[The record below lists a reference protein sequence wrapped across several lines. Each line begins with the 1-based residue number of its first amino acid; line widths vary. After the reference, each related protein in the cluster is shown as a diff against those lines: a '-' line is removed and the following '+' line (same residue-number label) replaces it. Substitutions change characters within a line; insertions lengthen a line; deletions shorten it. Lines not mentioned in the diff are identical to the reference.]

1 MYTAIYM
8 KDEGVLLSVFSGRE
22 HTDADYLGFW
32 EAGQTLDADGATR
45 ADGTIINFMFI
56 TNNAPRP
63 GAAWRKR
70 FAEAQAKLRT
80 PHRINAI
87 VTQSALIRGT
97 LTVINWISPAPEN
110 HEIHVFANAEDALQW
125 LERRVRRPMTPVRRA
140 LESALR
146 QADVQSSVG

>member
-1 MYTAIYM
+1 MYTSIYM
-8 KDEGVLLSVFSGRE
+8 KDEGVLLSVFSGRV

-32 EAGQTLDADGATR
+32 EAGQRLDADGCAR

-63 GAAWRKR
+63 GAVWRKR
-70 FAEAQAKLRT
+70 FAEGQAKLRA
-80 PHRINAI
+80 PQRINAI

-97 LTVINWISPAPEN
+97 LTVINWLSPAPEN
-110 HEIHVFANAEDALQW
+110 HEIQVFSNAESALQW

-140 LESALR
+140 LENALR
-146 QADVQSSVG
+146 QAEAQSSVG